1 MTAPYRFFDP
11 LLSDEQA
18 DTMLRLCERYGSYGT
33 HSEEGIQDGFGENV
47 SQRHD
52 AALNFVK
59 TGGRF
64 GRQEELRTLVART
77 NYFREEYAY
86 DQPLVEG
93 VEPFLHHEGF
103 YEAAREIFG
112 RPIVEPKIVYANL
125 LVPGQEL
132 AIHTDVPE
140 FRGVTRRT
148 DPQWLLVAMHHS
160 GLFERWRKP
169 IATGVAWFGDPRGG
183 EFAFYPDGP
192 RAPARSLDVR
202 HNTAILLDTDLV
214 FHGVD
219 RVTETHR
226 EMPAMGPD
234 VKLVHEGDGR
244 WRTEENGGVLDRYGW
259 EDLRFSVSWK
269 AYCYADE
276 AERHRVAQHTDDL
289 SRKEA
294 LDVLIAD
301 LRAKG
306 RLDAD
311 PPSDDEIALTIIDEY
326 IRFPTVGS

>member
-1 MTAPYRFFDP
+1 MTAPHRFFDP
-11 LLSDEQA
+11 LLTDGQA
-18 DTMLRLCERYGSYGT
+18 EAMLRVCERFGSYGT
-33 HSEEGIQDGFGENV
+33 YSEEAIEDAFGENV

-52 AALNFVK
+52 AALNFVR

-64 GRQEELRTLVART
+64 GRNEELRTLVART

-86 DQPLVEG
+86 DRPLVEG
-93 VEPFLHHEGF
+93 IEPFLHHEGF
-103 YEAAREIFG
+103 YDAAREVFG
-112 RPIVEPKIVYANL
+112 RPIVEPNIVYANI

-140 FRGVTRRT
+140 FRGVTRRK

-169 IATGVAWFGDPRGG
+169 IATGVAWFGNPRGG

-192 RAPARSLDVR
+192 GAPARSLDVK
-202 HNTAILLDTDLV
+202 HNTAILLDTDSV

-219 RVTETHR
+219 RVIETQR
-226 EMPAMGPD
+226 EMPVMGPQ
-234 VKLVHEGDGR
+234 VKLVHERDGR
-244 WRTEENGGVLDRYGW
+244 WRTEEKGEVLARYDW
-259 EDLRFSVSWK
+259 DDLRFSVSWK

-276 AERHRVAQHTDDL
+276 AERRRVLEHTDDL

-301 LRAKG
+301 LRARG
-306 RLDAD
+306 RLGAD
-311 PPSDDEIALTIIDEY
+311 LPSDDEIALTIIDEY
-326 IRFPTVGS
+326 IRFPSVRS

>member
-1 MTAPYRFFDP
+1 MSAPHHFFDP
-11 LLSDEQA
+11 LLPDEQA
-18 DTMLRLCERYGSYGT
+18 DAMLRLCESYGAYGT
-33 HSEEGIQDGFGENV
+33 YSEEGIEDGFGEAV

-52 AALNFVK
+52 AALNFVR

-64 GRQEELRTLVART
+64 GRKEELRTLVART

-86 DQPLVEG
+86 ETPLVEG
-93 VEPFLHHEGF
+93 IESFLRLPGF
-103 YEAAREIFG
+103 YEAAREIHG
-112 RPIVEPKIVYANL
+112 ATVVEPAIVYANI

-140 FRGVTRRT
+140 FRGMSRRS

-169 IATGVAWFGDPRGG
+169 IATGVAWFGSARGG

-192 RAPARSLDVR
+192 DAPARSLDAR
-202 HNTAILLDTDLV
+202 HNTAIVLDTDSV

-219 RVTETHR
+219 RVTETQSA
-226 EMPAMGPD
+226 MPAMGPD
-234 VKLVHEGDGR
+234 VRLLHEGDGR
-244 WRTEENGGVLDRYGW
+244 WRLEEHGAVLDRYGW
-259 EDLRFSVSWK
+259 DDLRFSVSWK

-276 AERHRVAQHTDDL
+276 AARRRVAERQDEL

-294 LDVLIAD
+294 LARLIED
-301 LRAKG
+301 LRARG
-306 RLDAD
+306 RLGHAL
-311 PPSDDEIALTIIDEY
+311 PPDDEIALTIIDEY
-326 IRFPTVGS
+326 IRFPSVGR